1 MRYTSAQ
8 KRRAAETAAAS
19 ARRRELVRDLIFEI
33 IPMKTASR
41 AAAALPEGA
50 DVSVTC
56 SPRHG
61 FAATQ
66 RLVEEL
72 LEQGSRPIPHLAA
85 RQVEDRGQ
93 LRTIA
98 AWLRSTGVTKLFVV
112 AGDAPEAGQYR
123 DSIVLLE
130 DLLDLD
136 HGLAAIGVTGYPDGH
151 PLIDDG
157 KLIEALERKQVL
169 LQSAQIPSWCSTQMC
184 FDPATVERWIR
195 MVRTEGLTMPIHLGI
210 PGVIDRTKLITMGAR
225 LGVGTSIGYLR
236 KNRSV
241 VASLL
246 RTRSYDPGELLLSL
260 SALFEPHDVE
270 ALHVFTFNQVE
281 ATNAWRLRGSADR

>member
-1 MRYTSAQ
+1 MRYASAQ
-8 KRRAAETAAAS
+8 KLRAAETPAAA
-19 ARRRELVRDLIFEI
+19 ARRTDLIRDLIFEI

-41 AAAALPEGA
+41 AAAALPAQA

-85 RQVEDRGQ
+85 RQVEDRQ
-93 LRTIA
+93 RLRTIA
-98 AWLRSTGVTKLFVV
+98 AWLRATGVKKLFVV

-130 DLLDLD
+130 DLLGLD
-136 HGLAAIGVTGYPDGH
+136 HGLDAIGVTGYPDGH

-157 KLIEALERKQVL
+157 ALLMALERKQTL
-169 LQSAQIPSWCSTQMC
+169 LQSAQLRSWCSTQMC
-184 FDPATVERWIR
+184 FDPAAVERWIR
-195 MVRTEGLTMPIHLGI
+195 MVRAEGLTMPIHLGI

-246 RTRSYDPGELLLSL
+246 RTRSYDPGVLLLSL
-260 SALFEPHDVE
+260 SGLFAPHDVE

-281 ATNAWRLRGSADR
+281 ATNSWRLAAG